1 MADILIKGIDMNTAR
16 EKRFLNVH
24 VFIAEGDTMEASAID
39 IFGKVIG
46 FYDVV
51 EVKPHG
57 RLIDAD
63 KLTDIIISCIRDSE
77 KEYPKEDFGLV
88 KMVYES
94 CLYHIGK
101 APTVLEATE

>member
-1 MADILIKGIDMNTAR
+1 MSDILIKNMKMPKSCYDCPIHNEEYGCCNIR
-16 EKRFLNVH
+16 ERV
-24 VFIAEGDTMEASAID
+24 VESAPPTCPL
-39 IFGKVIG
+39 
-46 FYDVV
+46 V

-101 APTVLEATE
+101 APTVLEATK

>member
-63 KLTDIIISCIRDSE
+63 LWLSTHWVSQQVIDAIKN
-77 KEYPKEDFGLV
+77 
-88 KMVYES
+88 
-94 CLYHIGK
+94 
-101 APTVLEATE
+101 APTVLEAVDGENC

>member
-1 MADILIKGIDMNTAR
+1 MADLLIKGIDMNTAR

-63 KLTDIIISCIRDSE
+63 KLKRDNPRHMEADVPYVTEVTVEEIID
-77 KEYPKEDFGLV
+77 D
-88 KMVYES
+88 
-94 CLYHIGK
+94 
-101 APTVLEATE
+101 APTILEATE